1 MTNADGTHV
10 GPPVKSG
17 PDGHE
22 EACMIDGQQALRALA
37 GVGTVGLAVLASA
50 CGHVG
55 MDEFQSE
62 VGLLREEMAEGD
74 RVVQERVNAVDTRV
88 DDVEARLD
96 AVESELRNLE
106 EEFDMTI
113 ERLESSLR
121 VHLPVHFAFDD
132 DRIETSQQGVLDR
145 VGSVLTQYYPGA
157 VLTVEGMTD
166 PSGSAEYNMRLGQRR
181 ADAVRTYFI
190 DSVGWLD
197 GRIRA
202 VSYGESQQRLVEPGA
217 QGPGAVGR
225 ANRRAVIVI
234 EQAEPGTPTTVSE
247 TT

>member
-1 MTNADGTHV
+1 
-10 GPPVKSG
+10 
-17 PDGHE
+17 
-22 EACMIDGQQALRALA
+22 MIDGQQALRTLA
-37 GVGTVGLAVLASA
+37 GVGTLGIAVLASA

-55 MDEFQSE
+55 TEEFQTE
-62 VGLLREEMAEGD
+62 VDLLRQEMVEGD
-74 RVVQERVNAVDTRV
+74 RLVEQRVDAVDMRV

-132 DRIETSQQGVLDR
+132 DRIETSQQAVLDR
-145 VGSVLTQYYPGA
+145 VGGVLVQYYPGA

-181 ADAVRTYFI
+181 AESVRGYLI
-190 DSVGWLD
+190 DQMGWQD

-202 VSYGESQQRLVEPGA
+202 VSYGESQQRLVEPGS
-217 QGPGAVGR
+217 QGPGAAGR
-225 ANRRAVIVI
+225 LNRRAVIVI
-234 EQAEPGTPTTVSE
+234 EHAEPGARPTAS
-247 TT
+247 